1 MIDLNDL
8 HIGDSVKII
17 DKWPGNIGQN
27 SAGKM
32 DKYLGKIVTVSA
44 IEYGNFRI
52 LEDNY
57 ENFGVKWFFSG
68 EMVDYILSDE
78 DGYDNDKEIVAPLD
92 PFVYLFD
99 KEVLQ

>member
-17 DKWPGNIGQN
+17 DKWPGFIGQN
-27 SAGKM
+27 NAGKM

-44 IEYGNFRI
+44 IVYDGFRI
-52 LEDNY
+52 SEDDY
-57 ENFGVKWFFSG
+57 ENYGAKWLFFP

-78 DGYDNDKEIVAPLD
+78 DGYDNDKEIAAPLD